1 MWCGNTKL
9 INEPIFSNNQHKT
22 VNFELNE
29 NNQQFEQNR
38 KHEISE
44 NLMKSQDEIENLD
57 NNEKQKQ
64 PVIGKLIEEKITAKY
79 EENNENL
86 PE

>member
-1 MWCGNTKL
+1 MLRNKTK
-9 INEPIFSNNQHKT
+9 KKDD
-22 VNFELNE
+22 ELNE

-38 KHEISE
+38 KQ
-44 NLMKSQDEIENLD
+44 KSQDEIENLD
-57 NNEKQKQ
+57 NNEKQTQ

-79 EENNENL
+79 EENNKNF

>member
-1 MWCGNTKL
+1 MK
-9 INEPIFSNNQHKT
+9 IISNLSK
-22 VNFELNE
+22 
-29 NNQQFEQNR
+29 
-38 KHEISE
+38 
-44 NLMKSQDEIENLD
+44 IENLD
-57 NNEKQKQ
+57 NNEKQTQ

>member
-1 MWCGNTKL
+1 ML
-9 INEPIFSNNQHKT
+9 IES
-22 VNFELNE
+22 FED
-29 NNQQFEQNR
+29 
-38 KHEISE
+38 
-44 NLMKSQDEIENLD
+44 DEIENLD
-57 NNEKQKQ
+57 NNEKQTQ